1 MSVRA
6 RIAII
11 SQRYGSVG
19 GGERFAQEVTD
30 RIAAKGEFEF
40 HVLATAWESKCDL
53 ITFHRVPRLKF
64 PRFLRPWFYGWWV
77 GRMIAKG
84 NFDLVHSHSG
94 TAHADVY
101 STHGA
106 PHEFW
111 TREVLGRRPKLI
123 DRMMI
128 ALERRML
135 AAAAPKV
142 FMPVSSHLTRVYES
156 VYGSLPG
163 RWKVVHP
170 GVDFAQFDQAG
181 KTAART
187 EVRERYGIAHDAF
200 VVLFVGMN
208 FQSKGLEKV
217 IRAVESVRQQRPE
230 VAVHLLV
237 VGRGDERRFAQIAAE
252 VGCAAAVSFAGAQKA
267 KIERYY
273 AASDVL
279 LMPATFE
286 TFCMVVLEGMAAG
299 LPVIITDKMGVR
311 DLVTDGVQGLV
322 LTGGGSAAESVVAT
336 TAALMQVMD
345 PRVRT
350 RMGAAGRETARRQ
363 SWERVA
369 AEVEQVYRDRLI
381 LRKVFNGKGKTS

>member
-1 MSVRA
+1 
-6 RIAII
+6 
-11 SQRYGSVG
+11 
-19 GGERFAQEVTD
+19 
-30 RIAAKGEFEF
+30 
-40 HVLATAWESKCDL
+40 
-53 ITFHRVPRLKF
+53 
-64 PRFLRPWFYGWWV
+64 
-77 GRMIAKG
+77 
-84 NFDLVHSHSG
+84 
-94 TAHADVY
+94 
-101 STHGA
+101 
-106 PHEFW
+106 
-111 TREVLGRRPKLI
+111 
-123 DRMMI
+123 
-128 ALERRML
+128 ML